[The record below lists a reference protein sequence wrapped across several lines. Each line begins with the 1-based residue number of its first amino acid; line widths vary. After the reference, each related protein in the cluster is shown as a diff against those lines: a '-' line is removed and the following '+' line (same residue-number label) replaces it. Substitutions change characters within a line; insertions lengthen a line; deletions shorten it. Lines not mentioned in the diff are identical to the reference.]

1 MDQSVSIAGLVLAG
15 GLSSRFGTDKA
26 LARLEG
32 RTLLQA
38 SLDRFAPCR
47 ARAVAVRSEGVVAD
61 HARQLGATVIK
72 DASDAA
78 SGPLSGIA
86 AGLVWARAGNCEFLA
101 IAPCDA
107 PLLRWDHYERLL
119 AQIGDAAAAFAMSSS
134 GENPLCA
141 VWRSD
146 LLSKLQ
152 TAMAEGKHPSVRGF
166 LGGQSARAVMF
177 DEVQS
182 FANANTTSDLARMAA
197 EATH

>member
-1 MDQSVSIAGLVLAG
+1 MDRPISIAGLVLAG
-15 GLSSRFGTDKA
+15 GMSSRFGTDKA
-26 LARLEG
+26 LARFEG

-38 SLDRFAPCR
+38 SLERFAPCR

-61 HARQLGATVIK
+61 HARKLGAAAIK
-72 DASDAA
+72 DAADAA

-86 AGLVWARAGNCEFLA
+86 AGLVWARADDCEFLA

-119 AQIGDAAAAFAMSSS
+119 AQIGDAPAAFALGSS
-134 GENPLCA
+134 GEHPLCA

-152 TAMAEGKHPSVRGF
+152 TAMAKGRHPSVRGF
-166 LGGQSARAVMF
+166 LRSQSARAVMF
-177 DEVQS
+177 EEIES
-182 FANANTTSDLARMAA
+182 FANANTPSDLARMAA